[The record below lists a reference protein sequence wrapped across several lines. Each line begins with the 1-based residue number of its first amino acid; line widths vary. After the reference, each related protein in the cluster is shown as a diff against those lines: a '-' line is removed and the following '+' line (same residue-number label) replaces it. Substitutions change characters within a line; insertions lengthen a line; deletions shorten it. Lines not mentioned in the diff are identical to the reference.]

1 MNLAQRAAMLHMHLV
16 EHSKHGYTQGPD
28 RWGIESSVCKVCVD
42 GVTYTLNAGDRD
54 CATSVTEVWQ
64 QVLKGTDYEG
74 VLDAATY
81 TGNMKQVFLASGLFE
96 WVDVSKA
103 KLGDI
108 YLKPKTAS
116 EWGHASICQG
126 NGRNSEFLSNE
137 MGTSLGGKVGDQTGR
152 EGLIQNYWGF
162 AKGVLHYNGKAD
174 MEWSDMATKAEIQE
188 AVWGKKIGG
197 KRADDLLAL
206 NGSTSDPTGR
216 NMKLNDHDH
225 IKWIAATLVDLRDE
239 VRDLKQKLALADEK
253 VGGTD

>member
-1 MNLAQRAAMLHMHLV
+1 MNLSQRAAMLHMHLV
-16 EHSKHGYTQGPD
+16 EHSKHGYTQGSD
-28 RWGIESSVCKVCVD
+28 RWGSKSNACKVCVD

-54 CATSVTEVWQ
+54 CATSAIEVWR
-64 QVLKGTDYEG
+64 QVLKGTAYEG
-74 VLDAATY
+74 ALDAATY

-137 MGTSLGGKVGDQTGR
+137 KGTIYGGKVGDQTGR

-174 MEWSDMATKAEIQE
+174 REWSDMATKAEIQE
-188 AVWGKKIGG
+188 AVWGKKIDG
-197 KRADDLLAL
+197 KRADALLAL

-216 NMKLNDHDH
+216 GVNMNDHDH

-239 VRDLKQKLALADEK
+239 VRELKQKLALADEK
-253 VGGTD
+253 IGGTD